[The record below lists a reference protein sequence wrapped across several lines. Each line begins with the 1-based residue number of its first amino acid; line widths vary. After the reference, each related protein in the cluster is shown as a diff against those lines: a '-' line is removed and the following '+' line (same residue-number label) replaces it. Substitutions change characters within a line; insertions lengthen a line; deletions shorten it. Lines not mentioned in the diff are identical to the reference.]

1 MTDKT
6 FTVAG
11 VSTSD
16 KGEDK
21 IRFAN
26 DPMRVKVLDKNG
38 HTNITLV
45 ELPSA
50 MTKEEAVA
58 FLKELDE
65 LKDNATAKNAF
76 ADWDAKLAPKPEKA
90 PKEPKAKVERKPKEP
105 KTAEVKPAGA
115 NAVVANSEALIRSN
129 RIMQIRCELNDL
141 IEAGQ
146 MNGDDFDSELE
157 KRVAAMDAQDEADAA
172 ALLASMQAD
181 IDEANGREPEVVT
194 EGADSDSEDDNAPY

>member
-45 ELPSA
+45 ELPNA
-50 MTKEEAVA
+50 MSKEDAVA
-58 FLKELDE
+58 FLRNMSEFQNND
-65 LKDNATAKNAF
+65 TAKNAF
-76 ADWDAKLAPKPEKA
+76 ADWDDKLAPKPEKE
-90 PKEPKAKVERKPKEP
+90 PKAPKAKVERKPKAP
-105 KTAEVKPAGA
+105 KATEVKPAAA
-115 NAVVANSEALIRSN
+115 NVAANSEALIRSN

-146 MNGDDFDSELE
+146 LNGDDFDSELE
-157 KRVAAMDAQDEADAA
+157 KRVAAMDAQDEADAT
-172 ALLASMQAD
+172 ALLEAMKAD
-181 IDEANGREPEVVT
+181 VEEANGRPMEAVV
-194 EGADSDSEDDNAPY
+194 ESADNSEENAPY

>member
-1 MTDKT
+1 MTDKI

-45 ELPSA
+45 ELPNA
-50 MTKEEAVA
+50 MSKEDAVA
-58 FLKELDE
+58 FLRNMSEFQNND
-65 LKDNATAKNAF
+65 TAKNAF
-76 ADWDAKLAPKPEKA
+76 ADWDAKLAPKPEKE
-90 PKEPKAKVERKPKEP
+90 PKAPKAKVERKPKEP
-105 KTAEVKPAGA
+105 KATEVKPAAA
-115 NAVVANSEALIRSN
+115 NVAANSEALIRSN

-146 MNGDDFDSELE
+146 LNGDDFDSELE
-157 KRVAAMDAQDEADAA
+157 KRVAAMDAQDEADAT
-172 ALLASMQAD
+172 ALLEAMKAD
-181 IDEANGREPEVVT
+181 VEEANGRPMEAVV
-194 EGADSDSEDDNAPY
+194 ESADNNDEENAPY

>member
-26 DPMRVKVLDKNG
+26 DPMRIKVLDKNG

-45 ELPSA
+45 KLPNA
-50 MTKEEAVA
+50 MSKEDAVA
-58 FLKELDE
+58 FLRNMSEFQNND
-65 LKDNATAKNAF
+65 TAKNAF
-76 ADWDAKLAPKPEKA
+76 ADWDDKLAPKPEKE
-90 PKEPKAKVERKPKEP
+90 PKAPKAKVERKPKAP
-105 KTAEVKPAGA
+105 KATEVKPAAA
-115 NAVVANSEALIRSN
+115 NVAANSEALIRSN

-146 MNGDDFDSELE
+146 LNGDDFDSELE
-157 KRVAAMDAQDEADAA
+157 KRVAAMDAQDEADAT
-172 ALLASMQAD
+172 ALLEAMKAD
-181 IDEANGREPEVVT
+181 VEEANGRPMEAVV
-194 EGADSDSEDDNAPY
+194 ESADNSEENAPY

>member
-45 ELPSA
+45 ELPSP
-50 MTKEEAVA
+50 MSKEDAVA
-58 FLKELDE
+58 FLRNMSEFQNND
-65 LKDNATAKNAF
+65 TAKNAF
-76 ADWDAKLAPKPEKA
+76 ADWDDKLAPKPEKE
-90 PKEPKAKVERKPKEP
+90 PKAPKAKVERKPKAP
-105 KTAEVKPAGA
+105 KATEVKPAAA
-115 NAVVANSEALIRSN
+115 NVAANSEALIRSN

-146 MNGDDFDSELE
+146 LNGDDFDSELE
-157 KRVAAMDAQDEADAA
+157 KRVAAMDAQDEADAV
-172 ALLASMQAD
+172 ALLEAMKAD
-181 IDEANGREPEVVT
+181 VEEANGRPMEAVV
-194 EGADSDSEDDNAPY
+194 ESAGNDEENAPY

>member
-45 ELPSA
+45 ELPNA
-50 MTKEEAVA
+50 MSKEDAVA
-58 FLKELDE
+58 FLRNMSEFQNND
-65 LKDNATAKNAF
+65 TAKNAF
-76 ADWDAKLAPKPEKA
+76 ADWDAKLAPKPETEPKA
-90 PKEPKAKVERKPKEP
+90 PKAKVERKPKEP
-105 KTAEVKPAGA
+105 KATEVKPAAA
-115 NAVVANSEALIRSN
+115 NVAANSEALIRSN

-146 MNGDDFDSELE
+146 LNGDDFDSELE
-157 KRVAAMDAQDEADAA
+157 KRVAAMDAQDEADAT
-172 ALLASMQAD
+172 ALLEAMKAD
-181 IDEANGREPEVVT
+181 VEEANGRPMEAVV
-194 EGADSDSEDDNAPY
+194 ESADNDEENAPY

>member
-45 ELPSA
+45 ELPNA
-50 MTKEEAVA
+50 MSKEDAVA
-58 FLKELDE
+58 FLRNMSEFQNND
-65 LKDNATAKNAF
+65 TAKNAF
-76 ADWDAKLAPKPEKA
+76 ADWDAKLAPKPEKE
-90 PKEPKAKVERKPKEP
+90 PKAPKAKVERKPKEP
-105 KTAEVKPAGA
+105 KATEVKPAAA
-115 NAVVANSEALIRSN
+115 NVAANSEALIRSN

-146 MNGDDFDSELE
+146 LNGDDFDSELE
-157 KRVAAMDAQDEADAA
+157 KRVAAMDAQDEADAT
-172 ALLASMQAD
+172 ALLEAMKAD
-181 IDEANGREPEVVT
+181 VEEANGRPMEAVV
-194 EGADSDSEDDNAPY
+194 ESADNDEENAPY

>member
-45 ELPSA
+45 ELPNA
-50 MTKEEAVA
+50 MSKEDAVA
-58 FLKELDE
+58 FLRNMSEFQNND
-65 LKDNATAKNAF
+65 TAKNAF

-90 PKEPKAKVERKPKEP
+90 PKEPKAKVERKPK
-105 KTAEVKPAGA
+105 TATAAETKPAAA
-115 NAVVANSEALIRSN
+115 NVAANSEALIRSN

-146 MNGDDFDSELE
+146 LESDKFDEELE
-157 KRVAAMDAQDEADAA
+157 KRVAAMDAADEAEAA
-172 ALLASMQAD
+172 ALLAQMQAD
-181 IDEANGREPEVVT
+181 VDAANGREPEAVV
-194 EGADSDSEDDNAPY
+194 EGAADTDEEAPY